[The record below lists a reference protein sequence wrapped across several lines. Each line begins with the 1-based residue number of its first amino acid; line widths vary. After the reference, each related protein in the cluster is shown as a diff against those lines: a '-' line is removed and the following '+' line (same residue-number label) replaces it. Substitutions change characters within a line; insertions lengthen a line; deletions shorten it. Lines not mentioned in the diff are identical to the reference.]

1 MSKPPPAKVKS
12 PGREELNALFTQVI
26 QQLGGETEF
35 RNVLHDFYQ
44 RMLNDVMIGFFFEGK
59 DIVHIADQQANF
71 ILMAA
76 GLREKYEGKGP
87 ATAHTALPPILP
99 GFFDRRLRIL
109 EETLKAYSIEPKLA
123 AQWVQF
129 EESFRAVVV
138 S

>member
-12 PGREELNALFTQVI
+12 PNREELRALFGAVI
-26 QQLGGETEF
+26 KQLGSETVF
-35 RNVLHDFYQ
+35 RGLLLDFYQ

-59 DIVHIADQQANF
+59 DIVHIAEQQANF

-76 GLREKYEGKGP
+76 GLRDKYQGKGP

-109 EETLKAYSIEPKLA
+109 EETLLAHSIPPKLA
-123 AQWVQF
+123 TQWVQF